1 MAAISASARAVLEVL
16 DAQEFGTRRAVMAM
30 ESGLAAQAVTD
41 ALVVLLYHE
50 LVSVSSIHGA
60 CDRHASDLRTWT
72 INDAGREA
80 LQALRRAEDRV
91 FPALLSRNATRF
103 VFVRPVAFGSR
114 EAMRSYFGRGHDGR

>member
-16 DAQEFGTRRAVMAM
+16 DAQEFGTRRAVIAM
-30 ESGLAAQAVTD
+30 ESGLAAQAVTY
-41 ALVVLLYHE
+41 ALVDLQHHE
-50 LVSVSSIHGA
+50 LVNVNSIRGA
-60 CDRHASDLRTWT
+60 CDRYASDLRTWT
-72 INDAGREA
+72 ITDAGREA

-114 EAMRSYFGRGHDGR
+114 EAMRNYVRSGT